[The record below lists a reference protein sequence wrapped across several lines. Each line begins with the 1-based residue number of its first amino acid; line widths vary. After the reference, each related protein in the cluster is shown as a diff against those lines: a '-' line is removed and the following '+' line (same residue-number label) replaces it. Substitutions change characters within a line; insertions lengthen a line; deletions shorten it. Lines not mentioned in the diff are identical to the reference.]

1 MASPIKTVTP
11 CTSAGVA
18 TGAAVTTLPTPSR
31 YGWGKEETGEEIET
45 ESGRIVIV
53 DGGAR
58 RPLVVEWVHQT
69 LVNGAAIIAAFSSK
83 YVTVEYLDA
92 GTGTWIS
99 KNFIVRGP
107 IEAPLMRGE
116 TGHWET
122 ISFNLMQQDGVV

>member
-1 MASPIKTVTP
+1 MASPITSVTP

-31 YGWGKEETGEEIET
+31 YGWGKEKIGEEIEV
-45 ESGRIVIV
+45 ESGRIIVID
-53 DGGAR
+53 DGDR
-58 RPLVVEWVHQT
+58 RTLFVEWVNQT

-83 YVTVEYLDA
+83 YVALTYLDA

-99 KNFIVRGP
+99 KYFLVRP
-107 IEAPLMRGE
+107 INAPLMRGE

-122 ISFNLMQQDGVV
+122 ISFSLLQQDGVV